1 VLATNEDK
9 KPLCP
14 EKNKIPSFFPLSLS
28 LKVTMAD
35 QHLLEETETFASFD
49 FDPRLS
55 RAIAQMQFVH
65 PTLVQAKA
73 IPLAMAGKDILARAR
88 TGSGKT
94 AAYTLPIV
102 QKLLLNKEVSRSRS
116 VCHSHPAY

>member
-1 VLATNEDK
+1 
-9 KPLCP
+9 
-14 EKNKIPSFFPLSLS
+14 
-28 LKVTMAD
+28 MAD

-102 QKLLLNKEVSRSRS
+102 QKLLLNKEVSHLDLS
-116 VCHSHPAY
+116 VMLT